1 MDFKKETRIYL
12 ENENG
17 RYAEVVIEYEGN
29 NVYNITH
36 TVVAEAH
43 RGEGL
48 AGKLVD
54 EAVNFINLQNG
65 KIKASCSYANAR
77 LKKQGI
83 IYS

>member
-12 ENENG
+12 EDENG
-17 RYAEVVIEYEGN
+17 RYAEVVVEYEGN

-54 EAVNFINLQNG
+54 EAVAFIKEKDG
-65 KIKASCSYANAR
+65 KIKADCSYAKAR
-77 LKKQGI
+77 LEKQGLI
-83 IYS
+83 